1 MFSADMLIRMGLAVV
16 VGFVIGLNRWI
27 HHKSAGGRTHALVA
41 LGGAL
46 AMVIIDGQS
55 DGEPQATSRVLQGLI
70 TGIGFL
76 GAGVILRAQHAY
88 RVHGLTTAASLWTC
102 ALLGAAFGAGQFDV
116 GLVAALAA
124 LLVLMVGG
132 KIETAVGRVFDKKA
146 STRKEAS
153 SLSHSNV
160 GPKSNTSADD
170 PKSES

>member
-1 MFSADMLIRMGLAVV
+1 MFYTEMLLRIALAVL

-46 AMVIIDGQS
+46 AVVLIDGQS
-55 DGEPQATSRVLQGLI
+55 NGEPQATSRVLQGLI

-102 ALLGAAFGAGQFDV
+102 ALLGAAFGAGQFEL
-116 GLVAALAA
+116 GLVAAAAA
-124 LLVLMVGG
+124 LLVLMLGG
-132 KIETAVGRVFDKKA
+132 KIEMAVGRSFNKTK
-146 STRKEAS
+146 TT
-153 SLSHSNV
+153 
-160 GPKSNTSADD
+160 PADAKPPANAGD
-170 PKSES
+170 QDHKSES

>member
-1 MFSADMLIRMGLAVV
+1 MFSADMLVRIALAVL

-27 HHKSAGGRTHALVA
+27 HHKSAGARTHALVA

-46 AMVIIDGQS
+46 AMVIIDGES

-102 ALLGAAFGAGQFDV
+102 ALLGAAFGAGQFGV
-116 GLVAALAA
+116 GLVAAAAA
-124 LLVLMVGG
+124 LFVLMLGG
-132 KIETAVGRVFDKKA
+132 KIETAVGRMVDNKKG
-146 STRKEAS
+146 TRNQGGSMTSAEAS
-153 SLSHSNV
+153 AGKNA
-160 GPKSNTSADD
+160 SADD
-170 PKSES
+170 YKSKT

>member
-1 MFSADMLIRMGLAVV
+1 MISADLLLRIALAVL

-27 HHKSAGGRTHALVA
+27 HHKSAGARTHALVA

-46 AMVIIDGQS
+46 AMVLIDGQS

-116 GLVAALAA
+116 GLLATAAT
-124 LLVLMVGG
+124 LLVLMLGG
-132 KIETAVGRVFDKKA
+132 KIETAVGHLFEKKK
-146 STRKEAS
+146 STSVVAS
-153 SLSHSNV
+153 SPTKAQDH
-160 GPKSNTSADD
+160 DQ
-170 PKSES
+170 KSES